1 MTESTSELEPKF
13 IDAQKAQLLALREQI
28 TRDRT
33 ASAGAEQQL
42 QSNSLHRS
50 EGSGDDAQ
58 KTSLRDNNA
67 ARYEHSV
74 ERLRMIDRALQ
85 KIEDGTYGL
94 SDTSGKPIPRGRLE
108 ARPESVLTVEES
120 ARAEQLPE
128 A

>member
-1 MTESTSELEPKF
+1 MTEPKSNLSQEF
-13 IDAQKAQLLALREQI
+13 IAAQKAQLLALREQI
-28 TRDRT
+28 TRNRK
-33 ASAGAEQQL
+33 ASAGAEAQL
-42 QSNSLHRS
+42 QSNSLNRS

-67 ARYEHSV
+67 ARYEHGS
-74 ERLRMIDRALQ
+74 ERLKAIDRALQ

-94 SDTSGKPIPRGRLE
+94 SDISGEPIPQARLE

-120 ARAEQLPE
+120 AREEQSPG